1 MKVMKYKLIILASII
16 LALIIISIQ
25 NNENK
30 IKVPINN
37 INNINNRWFT
47 QDQVDKGN
55 ITFQNNC
62 AICHGPKANKIKN
75 WKKTLADG
83 SYPPPPLNGN
93 AHSWHH
99 PYTQLFRIIKN
110 GGKSYDGKMPAFR
123 DKLSDE
129 EIQNVISYFQN
140 MWSDEKYS
148 IWIKNGGVKK

>member
-1 MKVMKYKLIILASII
+1 MKYKLIIPIVMVLLVVTIV
-16 LALIIISIQ
+16 SIQ
-25 NNENK
+25 NNENE
-30 IKVPINN
+30 IEVPIDNVN
-37 INNINNRWFT
+37 KRWFT
-47 QDQVDKGN
+47 QEQVDKGN

-62 AICHGPKANKIKN
+62 AICHGSKANKIKD

-99 PYTQLFRIIKN
+99 PYTQLFRIVKN

-129 EIQNVISYFQN
+129 EIQNTISYFQN
-140 MWSDEKYS
+140 MWSDEKYN
-148 IWIKNGGVKK
+148 IWIKNGGLRK